1 MSKQLK
7 YKTIKD
13 VVLDLASEEV
23 TMNALNQAKF
33 RAKKAGNLGYVELI
47 QDGIDEFNRQR
58 KMRIAQDKFT
68 LPEDYLDKQE
78 LIENVGFRGIDN

>member
-1 MSKQLK
+1 MSKRLK
-7 YKTIKD
+7 YKCVED

-33 RAKKAGNLGYVELI
+33 RANKSANTWYSEMI
-47 QDGIDEFNRQR
+47 QEGIDEFNRQR

-68 LPEDYLDKQE
+68 LPEDYLSKQD
-78 LIENVGFRGIDN
+78 VV